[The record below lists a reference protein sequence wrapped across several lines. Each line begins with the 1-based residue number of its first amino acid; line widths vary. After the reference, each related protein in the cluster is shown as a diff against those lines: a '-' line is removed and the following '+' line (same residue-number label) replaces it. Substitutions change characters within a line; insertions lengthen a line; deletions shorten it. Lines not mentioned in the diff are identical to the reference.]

1 MIVSVLVC
9 VLVCVIVC
17 VIVCGCRCGWLSRWV
32 RKGVH
37 FAWHT
42 HGPASKEP
50 IRFVQ
55 HDADD
60 PSQPVLLLVVTK
72 ELRQP
77 ARRRDHDVRPA
88 SELRRLSKFNHN
100 VVKAARA
107 GNLQD
112 MEENLKEGDI
122 NFQDNYGWTPL
133 MWATYRG
140 NLDCVEALIARGA
153 TSTKN
158 RA

>member
-1 MIVSVLVC
+1 MI
-9 VLVCVIVC
+9 
-17 VIVCGCRCGWLSRWV
+17 
-32 RKGVH
+32 
-37 FAWHT
+37 
-42 HGPASKEP
+42 
-50 IRFVQ
+50 
-55 HDADD
+55 
-60 PSQPVLLLVVTK
+60 
-72 ELRQP
+72 
-77 ARRRDHDVRPA
+77 A

-153 TSTKN
+153 TSTKKSKDGWPALCIAVSLN
-158 RA
+158 NIDFAGTGERRTMVPRLAPAAAVAPLHALVRTTQSRQYRARLEPGAC